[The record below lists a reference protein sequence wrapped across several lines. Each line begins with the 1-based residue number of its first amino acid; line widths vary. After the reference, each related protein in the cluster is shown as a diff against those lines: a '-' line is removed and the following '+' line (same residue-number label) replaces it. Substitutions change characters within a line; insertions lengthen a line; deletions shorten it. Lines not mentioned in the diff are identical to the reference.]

1 MKKEYLKP
9 EIQVVPICTTNVI
22 CASLGAGEQVDPGMG
37 GGSPAPELF
46 SEDDL
51 FGDEDIKQLMP

>member
-1 MKKEYLKP
+1 MIMKKIYLQP
-9 EIQVVPICTTNVI
+9 ELRIVEIDAHLQML
-22 CASLGAGEQVDPGMG
+22 A
-37 GGSPAPELF
+37 GSPLPDATPPGVGTAPELF

>member
-1 MKKEYLKP
+1 MIMTKIYLQP
-9 EIQVVPICTTNVI
+9 EMAIVEIEARQQLLTGSVLPDATP
-22 CASLGAGEQVDPGMG
+22 PGVG
-37 GGSPAPELF
+37 TAPELF

>member
-1 MKKEYLKP
+1 MIMKKIYLQP
-9 EIQVVPICTTNVI
+9 EMAIVEIEARQQLLTGSVLPDATP
-22 CASLGAGEQVDPGMG
+22 PGVG
-37 GGSPAPELF
+37 APELF